1 MFWLSLF
8 ACTQSP
14 EVPKDTGDFPTCA
27 TIMERAVNPSTL
39 SDIETLIANARSLI
53 PELDGVSL
61 RVETIESNSTF
72 LAAQVD
78 LSTISNPPLEREYLI
93 QINPQIFEQQI
104 TGASTVAILVHEF
117 KHILDYTEM
126 DTNALVEF
134 GIWYAGGDVAEY
146 ERATDEFALERG
158 CATGLIEFREWLYD
172 FVSEEIRREKE
183 ENYYTPDEIQA
194 WLESN

>member
-1 MFWLSLF
+1 MFWLNLF

-14 EVPKDTGDFPTCA
+14 KVQKDTGNRPTCT

-39 SDIETLIANARSLI
+39 SDIETLIANTRSLV

-61 RVETIESNSTF
+61 RVETIESDSTF

-104 TGASTVAILVHEF
+104 TGASTVAILVHEL
-117 KHILDYTEM
+117 KHVLDYTEM

-134 GIWYAGGDVAEY
+134 GLWYAGGEVAEY

-158 CATGLIEFREWLYD
+158 CATGLIAFREWLYD
-172 FVSEEIRREKE
+172 FVSEEVRREKE
-183 ENYYTPDEIQA
+183 VNYYTPDELRA
-194 WLESN
+194 WVEAN